1 MIKNSP
7 NFRKDMTTN
16 PRSSTNSKYKLR
28 NPHWNTFWSNC
39 QKTKNFES
47 GKKCLVIM
55 YKGVLIRLTA
65 NFSPK
70 TMQARRQ
77 WDATFKPLKEKK
89 NCQPRILHLAKL
101 HLTNKKEIKTFQ
113 IKQKLKEFVTS
124 RHILQEMLQGI
135 LQTEMKGQ

>member
-55 YKGVLIRLTA
+55 YKGALIRLTA

-89 NCQPRILHLAKL
+89 PVNQEFYIWQNYTWLIKKKL
-101 HLTNKKEIKTFQ
+101 RYFKLNKSWRSLSPIDISYRKC
-113 IKQKLKEFVTS
+113 
-124 RHILQEMLQGI
+124 
-135 LQTEMKGQ
+135 